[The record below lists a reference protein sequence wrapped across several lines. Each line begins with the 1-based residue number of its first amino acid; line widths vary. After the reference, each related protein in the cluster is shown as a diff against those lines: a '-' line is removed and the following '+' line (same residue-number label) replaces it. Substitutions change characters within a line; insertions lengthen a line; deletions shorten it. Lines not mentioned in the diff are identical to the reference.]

1 MGTGVD
7 RIIQLRGGD
16 APAKNQTGVQKII
29 ELLGGDP
36 PAKNQTGV
44 DKIVEILENGGG
56 GGNPNRVETFLGTLD
71 DLTQSITL
79 EESDVDAFLQGIC
92 TGQASA
98 DIVLDVTAIAGFQYE
113 IHCAILGRT
122 DVNGYHIGLI
132 QMLDPKDGIETA
144 IGVSG
149 IIYKASK
156 VVDGE
161 IVWFLNATSMEVMMN
176 GSILSIQ
183 EYVELIPTTLTI
195 VWHPLPT

>member
-1 MGTGVD
+1 MKTGVDKIVQMRGGDPEKNKTGVD
-7 RIIQLRGGD
+7 R
-16 APAKNQTGVQKII
+16 II

-56 GGNPNRVETFLGTLD
+56 GGNPNRTETFHGTLFD
-71 DLTQSITL
+71 ITQGVTL
-79 EESDVDAFLQGIC
+79 GESDVDAFLQGIC

-113 IHCAILGRT
+113 IHCAILGYSYEF
-122 DVNGYHIGLI
+122 GYDGLI
-132 QMLDPKDGIETA
+132 QRFDPNDGTDSA

-149 IIYKASK
+149 MISKASK

-161 IVWFLNATSMEVMMN
+161 IVWFLTGTDLKAMLN
-176 GSILSIQ
+176 GSISSIDL
-183 EYVELIPTTLTI
+183 YDYLIPTTLNI
-195 VWHPLPT
+195 IWHPLPTP